1 MLSDCLSL
9 LILSEIM
16 FFRLISLQKP
26 PFPFHLSLYLCVC
39 LCFLLLYPSMPRL
52 RETYLQIQERNK
64 REIRHRT
71 NVRIAQLQLQQ
82 DNRQS
87 SAQDE
92 QTQETETILPS
103 TTVFET
109 HCTSISALS
118 TFRSFYLL
126 INKPLV
132 SPILSLLL
140 WSSTTSPFFSL

>member
-1 MLSDCLSL
+1 
-9 LILSEIM
+9 
-16 FFRLISLQKP
+16 
-26 PFPFHLSLYLCVC
+26 LCVC
-39 LCFLLLYPSMPRL
+39 FCFLLLYPSMPRL

-103 TTVFET
+103 PTVFET

-118 TFRSFYLL
+118 TFRSFCLL
-126 INKPLV
+126 I
-132 SPILSLLL
+132 SLWFLL
-140 WSSTTSPFFSL
+140 FFLCFFGLQQLHRSFPYEAFKVNAF